1 MHEFAYGATSAF
13 TRTGPVRNPWDA
25 DRIPGGS
32 SGGSG
37 AAVAA
42 RLCAGALGT
51 DTGGSVRIPAAH
63 CGIVGLKAT
72 YGLASI
78 RGIVPLGVSLDHV
91 GPMCRTVA
99 DAALMLQAMAGY
111 DPRGIASIDAEIPD
125 YAGALRRPTSALR
138 LGVPRTFYEDV
149 DPQVLAA
156 VERALG
162 VLGDLAAGARDVELP
177 ALPGTRTVGVE
188 AYAYHADLLDERRGL
203 YDASTLERI
212 EGGAETSAAD
222 YAEARYQLTLVRKA
236 IAAVFDD
243 VDVLVTPTL
252 AQLPVSIEEAR
263 ASPLEVTGILI
274 RNTAPFNA
282 YGIPAITVPC
292 GFSRGGL
299 PIGLQLCGRA
309 LGEGRR
315 ARARARVRAGDGVAR
330 ADAAAVTR
338 RRGTALRSRRSG
350 PRIPHPPTAAHCGHS
365 PFRCRFQKSKQ
376 RTRRDLRADERAG
389 RTRWTERRGKI
400 DLMRKRPEARGHL
413 DRAVDDRL
421 GSRQCRIRLIA
432 DVVTGKLDVRAA
444 AAGFPEADGLA
455 AGDMP
460 DGNRAAGGL
469 DARAEEQ
476 AANGVGM
483 RIGEAEARGAA
494 DTAMAARRGAEE
506 AAAGDRR

>member
-1 MHEFAYGATSAF
+1 MSTAFNRRDFLTAGAAAFVAGRPAFAQTTDPTDLSIAEAQRLVRRRDLSPLDLVESYLARIRRLDPRLNAFVTVTEERAEERARALEAELAAGRWRGPLHGIPIALKDNIDTAGVLTTAASAVFADRIPDEDAEVVTRLEAAGAIVLGKLNMHEFAYGATSAF

-111 DPRGIASIDAEIPD
+111 DPRGIASINAEIPD

-263 ASPLEVTGILI
+263 ASPLEVTGLLI

-309 LGEGRR
+309 LGE
-315 ARARARVRAGDGVAR
+315 VDVL
-330 ADAAAVTR
+330 
-338 RRGTALRSRRSG
+338 AL
-350 PRIPHPPTAAHCGHS
+350 AH
-365 PFRCRFQKSKQ
+365 
-376 RTRRDLRADERAG
+376 AY
-389 RTRWTERRGKI
+389 
-400 DLMRKRPEARGHL
+400 
-413 DRAVDDRL
+413 
-421 GSRQCRIRLIA
+421 
-432 DVVTGKLDVRAA
+432 
-444 AAGFPEADGLA
+444 
-455 AGDMP
+455 
-460 DGNRAAGGL
+460 
-469 DARAEEQ
+469 EQ
-476 AANGVGM
+476 A
-483 RIGEAEARGAA
+483 
-494 DTAMAARRGAEE
+494 TAWHERTPPL
-506 AAAGDRR
+506 

>member
-1 MHEFAYGATSAF
+1 MPTAFTRRDFLTASATVAACVASRPAFAQTADPTDLSIAEAQRLVRRRDLSPVDLVEAYVARIRRLDARLNAFVTVTEERAVERARALEAELARGRWRGPLHGIPIALKDNIDTAGVRTTAGSAVFADRVPDEDAEVVTRLEAAGAIVLGKLNMHEFAYGGTSAF
-13 TRTGPVRNPWDA
+13 AWSGPVRNPWDV

-111 DPRGIASIDAEIPD
+111 DPRGIASIDAEIPV
-125 YAGALRRPTSALR
+125 YASALRRPTSALR
-138 LGVPRTFYEDV
+138 LGVPRAFYEDV

-156 VERALG
+156 VEQALG
-162 VLGDLAAGARDVELP
+162 VLGDLTAGTRDVELP
-177 ALPGTRTVGVE
+177 PLPEARTVGVE
-188 AYAYHADLLDERRGL
+188 AYAYHAELLDERRDL
-203 YDASTLERI
+203 YEPSTLERI
-212 EGGAETSAAD
+212 EGGAEMSAAD

-243 VDVLVTPTL
+243 VDLLVTPTL
-252 AQLPVSIEEAR
+252 VQLPVSIEEAR

-274 RNTAPFNA
+274 RNTAPFNG

-292 GFSRGGL
+292 GFSREGL

-309 LGEGRR
+309 LGE
-315 ARARARVRAGDGVAR
+315 VDVL
-330 ADAAAVTR
+330 
-338 RRGTALRSRRSG
+338 AL
-350 PRIPHPPTAAHCGHS
+350 AH
-365 PFRCRFQKSKQ
+365 
-376 RTRRDLRADERAG
+376 AY
-389 RTRWTERRGKI
+389 
-400 DLMRKRPEARGHL
+400 
-413 DRAVDDRL
+413 
-421 GSRQCRIRLIA
+421 
-432 DVVTGKLDVRAA
+432 
-444 AAGFPEADGLA
+444 
-455 AGDMP
+455 
-460 DGNRAAGGL
+460 
-469 DARAEEQ
+469 EQ
-476 AANGVGM
+476 ATEWHERTPALS
-483 RIGEAEARGAA
+483 
-494 DTAMAARRGAEE
+494 
-506 AAAGDRR
+506 

>member
-1 MHEFAYGATSAF
+1 MPTAFNRRDFLTAGATAAAFLASRPAFAQTADPTDLSIAEVQRLIRRGDLSPLELVEAYVARIRRLDPQLNAFVTVTEERAVGRARALEAELAGGRWRGPLHGIPIALKDNIDTAGVRTTAGSAVFADRVPDEDAEVVTRLEAAGAIVLGKLNMHEFAYGGTSAF
-13 TRTGPVRNPWDA
+13 AWSGPVRNPWDV

-111 DPRGIASIDAEIPD
+111 DPRGIASIEAEIPD
-125 YAGALRRPTSALR
+125 YASALRRPTLALR

-162 VLGDLAAGARDVELP
+162 VLGDLTAGTRDVELP
-177 ALPGTRTVGVE
+177 ALPEARTVGVE
-188 AYAYHADLLDERRGL
+188 AYAYHADLLDERRDL
-203 YDASTLERI
+203 YDPSTLERI
-212 EGGAETSAAD
+212 EGGAEMSAAD

-252 AQLPVSIEEAR
+252 VQLPVSIEEAR

-274 RNTAPFNA
+274 RNTAPFNG
-282 YGIPAITVPC
+282 YGTPAITVPC
-292 GFSRGGL
+292 GFSREGL

-309 LGEGRR
+309 LGE
-315 ARARARVRAGDGVAR
+315 VDVL
-330 ADAAAVTR
+330 
-338 RRGTALRSRRSG
+338 AL
-350 PRIPHPPTAAHCGHS
+350 AH
-365 PFRCRFQKSKQ
+365 
-376 RTRRDLRADERAG
+376 AY
-389 RTRWTERRGKI
+389 
-400 DLMRKRPEARGHL
+400 
-413 DRAVDDRL
+413 
-421 GSRQCRIRLIA
+421 
-432 DVVTGKLDVRAA
+432 
-444 AAGFPEADGLA
+444 
-455 AGDMP
+455 
-460 DGNRAAGGL
+460 
-469 DARAEEQ
+469 EQ
-476 AANGVGM
+476 ATDWHE
-483 RIGEAEARGAA
+483 R
-494 DTAMAARRGAEE
+494 TPPLS
-506 AAAGDRR
+506 